1 MKRLQQVTQ
10 TVKNDEEMKDLEAFI
25 AQSGGS
31 IKAIIGNP
39 SGVGVDVT
47 YMIAIDE

>member
-1 MKRLQQVTQ
+1 MKRLQQITQ
-10 TVKNDEEMKDLEAFI
+10 TVKNDEEMKELDHFI
-25 AQSGGS
+25 AQSGGQ

-47 YMIAIDE
+47 YTLNL